1 MKTLITLVLA
11 CFATAVIAQTN
22 FVPATSLMNEF
33 ATASISEDL
42 SYTAAAEEAAAP
54 TLEEVEDHFNIRF
67 ATNPV
72 FEDIHIVFDLASTT
86 NVTIEVVRNGQSIF
100 TANNTLGAG
109 TQETVWDENIS
120 RGSGVHYIKVIANN
134 KVETKK
140 IRL

>member
-11 CFATAVIAQTN
+11 CFTTAIIAQTN
-22 FVPATSLMNEF
+22 FVPATSLMNDL
-33 ATASISEDL
+33 ATASISEEL
-42 SYTAAAEEAAAP
+42 SFSEAAAP
-54 TLEEVEDHFNIRF
+54 TLEEVENHFNIRF

-72 FEDIHIVFDLASTT
+72 FEDIHIVFDLASTS
-86 NVTIEVVRNGQSIF
+86 NVTIEIVRNGQSIF

-120 RGSGVHYIKVIANN
+120 RGSGIHYIKVIANN

>member
-1 MKTLITLVLA
+1 MKTLIILVLA
-11 CFATAVIAQTN
+11 CFTTAIIAQTN

-33 ATASISEDL
+33 ATASINDEL
-42 SYTAAAEEAAAP
+42 SYTAAEEEAAEP
-54 TLEEVEDHFNIRF
+54 TLEEVENHFNIRF

-72 FEDIHIVFDLASTT
+72 FEDIHIVFDLASTS
-86 NVTIEVVRNGQSIF
+86 NVTVEVVKNGQSIF
-100 TANNTLGAG
+100 TSNNTLGAG

-120 RGSGVHYIKVIANN
+120 RGSGIHYIKVIANN